1 MNLSNSLDL
10 KNLHRVGVPYSGKA
24 NDVWQTNDPRVLEIT
39 STDRVSAGNGVKTS
53 IISGKGRA
61 NHLISTEI
69 LSRLEA
75 AGIKTHYIAPG
86 SDGRSKYVIKA
97 DAIKLEVIGRFFTA
111 GSFCR
116 EYKLP
121 KDIAFDGVYIEFT
134 LKSDAEGDPRITDR
148 EIFRECLVRD
158 KEDISEM
165 RRITEKVA
173 YVLRDFFD
181 EVGAQLID
189 FKIEFGYSPAGN
201 LIVIDEISG
210 DTVRARD
217 KKTGESLDK
226 DRFRHDLQNVSL
238 GYETLKARLET
249 KD

>member
-53 IISGKGRA
+53 IIPGKGRA

-69 LSRLEA
+69 FARLEA

-97 DAIKLEVIGRFFTA
+97 DAIKLEVIGRLFTA

-116 EYKLP
+116 EY
-121 KDIAFDGVYIEFT
+121 
-134 LKSDAEGDPRITDR
+134 KSDAEGDPRITDR

-249 KD
+249 KE